1 MADKDFKVK
10 RGLEVQDNALVR
22 GNIQVVSST
31 GVVSDLVDSNNN
43 IVVVSNIRGP
53 STLVIDPA
61 AHDSNSGT
69 VRILGNLQ
77 VEGTTTT
84 INSATVSLNDKNLVL
99 ADSAANA
106 AAADGAGITING
118 ANATLTY
125 NAAGDKFVFNKPIET
140 SALTGNITGT
150 VSSIANHS
158 TDDLSEGSSNL
169 YYTDGR
175 VATAIPTTV
184 TSSYVQ
190 ARADSDYI
198 KTAADSDYIKTAITA
213 SYIQANQT
221 PSDVVSDTTPQL
233 GGNLDLNSKNITGTG
248 NIDITG
254 TSAVSGLNTL
264 GGAQFTGNI
273 TPTTGAGVE
282 IFAPNSSTGQVQAF
296 NRGGAAF
303 NKLIV
308 KGDPVEIYDGSTKRI
323 ETTGSGVTVSG
334 TLTATSFSGDGSNLT
349 NLPTGG
355 LLSNIVEDTT
365 PQLGGNLDLN
375 SKNITGTGK
384 IQITGNIELPDNYE
398 VRLGTGLDLTFAH
411 YGGNSEIRN
420 RTGELKILGDNI
432 KIRNDAN
439 SEVYIS
445 AVNNGAVEL
454 YHNNIKKLETTSGGT
469 TVTGTVTATAFSGD
483 GSNLTGLNIVTDT
496 SPQLG
501 GDLASNG
508 NNINIA
514 DGDFIKVGTGN
525 DLEIYHQSNV
535 SYLKST
541 NTAAPIRLQAPAG
554 EIMANF
560 APNAGVEIYYDG
572 TKKFETTS
580 AGATV
585 TGTLN
590 ADTFSLADNAKINVG
605 AGNDLQI
612 YHDGS
617 HSRIEDVGTGYLII
631 KSSEV
636 QIQSSN
642 GEDMAK
648 FEPDGAVRLYHDN
661 IEKITTTSGGATVAG
676 NIVVSGTVDGRDI
689 ATDGT
694 KLDGIDVS
702 ATANPITG
710 AQADRIIT
718 SGGGKAL
725 TAQADFQ
732 FDGTNLFIPAEMRH
746 LGDPDTKLGFTTDTI
761 TLTAGGV
768 AAQTITATSTTIAG
782 NLIVNGT
789 TTTINSSTLDVDDLN
804 ITVAKGAG
812 SAAAANGAGLTVDG
826 ASATLLYQNTGDKWV
841 FNKPLEATSFTGN
854 VTSTSVNIDGGAID
868 GTNIGATTPGT
879 GAFTTLTGNTIGGF
893 SHLSAVG
900 GGSTVEIVVTVAS
913 KTAAHRYNGSGS
925 GLGYVLDGVQAPYLT
940 LTPGRTYRFKQDDG
954 SNSGHPFRF
963 YYDAAKTTAYTT
975 NVTTNLSAGQ
985 TGSYTQIV
993 VDENTP
999 AVLHYQCSAHGLMG
1013 NAARM
1018 GTRNFTGFTTD
1029 NVTEGSTNLYYTDA
1043 RVQAVSINN
1052 VVEDTS
1058 PSLGG
1063 TLDANGNTI
1072 DMGTNVLSDTN
1083 LGQFITAYGWGNHA
1097 SVGYLTGIT
1106 GQSINQLSDVN
1117 TAGIA
1122 TGNILK
1128 WNGSAFTAQ
1137 ADAGGL
1143 DSALITQLVDSAYV
1157 QSRQTSGGGGGG
1169 SLSIKDEGSALSS
1182 AATTLNFVGAGVVA
1196 SGTGAEKTI
1205 TISGGGSG
1213 ITVQDEGSSLSTVGT
1228 TLNFVGSGVTA
1239 SGTGSTKTI
1248 TISGG
1253 GGGGGSGTVDSAATI
1268 TLIQSTVD
1276 SAYVQARQTSGGG
1289 GGASGVDSAA
1299 VTALINNA
1307 YIQTRVDLVDS
1318 SEILNLVDSDYI
1330 QSRILGINASK
1341 ITEFKYIAD
1350 SGQTVFSGNDENG
1363 NPLAITASNHEV
1375 YLNGIRLLNADFATD
1390 ASANSVTLAQGLDS
1404 ADELVI
1410 VTQGSVTTNDRF
1422 VVGAG
1427 TQRFF
1432 YNTDSGQSLFFG
1444 NDKHGNSLT
1453 FDSGQI
1459 DVYLNGILL
1468 TNDDF
1473 HGNAVTNRLHLS
1485 SPADSG
1491 DDLAVIA
1498 YNATLA
1504 AEFTAGTGTLNTFKF
1519 TLSNAQT
1526 LVEGGDQKGNTL
1538 AYIPGNELV
1547 FLNGLLLQDSDD
1559 YARTST
1565 TVITLTTGAN
1575 PGDELVIQDYSS
1587 KFSGNTAGIINPE
1600 FKEFKY
1606 IADSGDATFS
1616 GADANGNTLSLT
1628 TANQEVFLNGIRL
1641 LASDYTANTSTN
1653 TITLNGFT
1661 AVDSDEI
1668 VISTLVGNVRF
1679 NGAQTVSQI
1688 VDSAYI
1694 AARTEAGTDS
1704 STVLALIQNTVNGAY
1719 VQARQVDA
1727 VRDSAFITGLID
1739 SAYINARVSTV
1750 DSAQVL
1756 GIVDS
1761 DYINLVTGIGQR
1773 DVDFGTNKI
1782 LYSNNYANLA
1792 ALPSASTYHGMF
1804 AHVHGQGKAYYAHA
1818 GNWVQLADKSE
1829 TLDSYYT
1836 SALIDSA
1843 YVNSKFDGT
1852 VDPKFTDFLFTVDS
1866 GTTTITGLSDAGDSL
1881 SIGTN
1886 NFAVFLNGIKLQD
1899 IDFTDSSAN
1908 NRITLN
1914 NPLDSADEILVQT
1927 VTSTR
1932 TSSLPAILGTVDS
1945 AYIQQRLTEMTPATS
1960 TFSTFRYVATEGQR
1974 LYTGNDANGNSLSI
1988 DSNAVQVFANGLL
2001 LTRNEDFVDSTTTNR
2016 LTLLDSINAGSEIV
2030 INNYATS
2037 FRAKQIS
2044 TEVVTEIVDSDYV
2057 QARALGG
2064 QTYNATSSNI
2074 TLAKANAYIVDTSS
2088 ARTLTLPATATLG
2101 DEIKIID
2108 GTGQANTNNITINR
2122 NGHKIQGLTDNLV
2135 INISRAAT
2143 GLVYYNAAQ
2152 GWILTEN

>member
-140 SALTGNITGT
+140 SSLTGNITGT

-175 VATAIPTTV
+175 VATAIPATV

-221 PSDVVSDTTPQL
+221 PSDLVADTTPQL
-233 GGNLDLNSKNITGTG
+233 GGDLDLNSNSIIGSGHIDLGDNNRIKLGASDDIQIYHDGSHSYIDETGTG
-248 NIDITG
+248 YLILKSSEVQI
-254 TSAVSGLNTL
+254 
-264 GGAQFTGNI
+264 Q
-273 TPTTGAGVE
+273 
-282 IFAPNSSTGQVQAF
+282 SSTGEDMAKFEPDGAVRLYHD
-296 NRGGAAF
+296 NVEKVTTTSGGA
-303 NKLIV
+303 
-308 KGDPVEIYDGSTKRI
+308 T
-323 ETTGSGVTVSG
+323 VTG
-334 TLTATSFSGDGSNLT
+334 TLTATAFSGDGSNLT

-375 SKNITGTGK
+375 SKNITGTGG
-384 IQITGNIELPDNYE
+384 IQISGNIELPDNYE
-398 VRLGTGLDLTFAH
+398 VRFGTGLDLTLAH
-411 YGGNSEIRN
+411 FSGNSEIRN
-420 RTGELKILGDNI
+420 RTGELQVRADTVKLKNNNNNATYLSG
-432 KIRNDAN
+432 
-439 SEVYIS
+439 
-445 AVNNGAVEL
+445 VNGGAVEL
-454 YHNNIKKLETTSGGT
+454 YHNNNKKLETTSGGT

-514 DGDFIKVGTGN
+514 DGDLLQIGTGN

-554 EIMANF
+554 EIMGDF
-560 APNAGVEIYYDG
+560 IPNAGVELYHDG

-580 AGATV
+580 AGV
-585 TGTLN
+585 TISGDL
-590 ADTFSLADNAKINVG
+590 DLS
-605 AGNDLQI
+605 GN
-612 YHDGS
+612 
-617 HSRIEDVGTGYLII
+617 
-631 KSSEV
+631 
-636 QIQSSN
+636 
-642 GEDMAK
+642 
-648 FEPDGAVRLYHDN
+648 
-661 IEKITTTSGGATVAG
+661 
-676 NIVVSGTVDGRDI
+676 VDGRDI

-694 KLDGIDVS
+694 KLDGIDAN

-710 AQADRIIT
+710 AGADRIIT

-732 FDGTNLFIPAEMRH
+732 FDGTNLFIPAEIRH

-789 TTTINSSTLDVDDLN
+789 TTTINSTTLDVDDLN
-804 ITVAKGAG
+804 ITVAKGAAD
-812 SAAAANGAGLTVDG
+812 AAAANGAGLTVDG

-854 VTSTSVNIDGGAID
+854 ITSTSVNIDGGAID

-1043 RVQAVSINN
+1043 RVQAISINN

-1058 PSLGG
+1058 PQLGG

-1213 ITVQDEGSSLSTVGT
+1213 ITVQDEGSSLSTVAT

-1248 TISGG
+1248 TISG

-1390 ASANSVTLAQGLDS
+1390 ANANSVTLAQGLDS

-1575 PGDELVIQDYSS
+1575 AGDELVIQDYSS

-1679 NGAQTVSQI
+1679 NGAQAVSQI

-1704 STVLALIQNTVNGAY
+1704 STVLALIENTVNGAY

-1782 LYSNNYANLA
+1782 LYSNNYANLGD
-1792 ALPSASTYHGMF
+1792 LPSASTYHGMF

-1899 IDFTDSSAN
+1899 TDFTDSSAN

-1914 NPLDSADEILVQT
+1914 NALDSADEILVQT

-1945 AYIQQRLTEMTPATS
+1945 AYIQQRLSEMTPATS

-2037 FRAKQIS
+2037 FRARQIS

-2064 QTYNATSSNI
+2064 GVTYNATSSNI
-2074 TLAKANAYIVDTSS
+2074 TLEKGNAYIVDTSS
-2088 ARTLTLPATATLG
+2088 ARTLTLPATAALG